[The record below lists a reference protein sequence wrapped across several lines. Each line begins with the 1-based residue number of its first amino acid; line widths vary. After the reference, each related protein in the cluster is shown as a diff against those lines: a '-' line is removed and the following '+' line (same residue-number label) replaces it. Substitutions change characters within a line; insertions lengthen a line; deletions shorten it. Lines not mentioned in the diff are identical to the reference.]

1 MRRSLAVLLVAA
13 ASLLRR
19 ADIRASLDSARPTSK
34 IKTVT
39 IEGQLVQLLFR
50 NPHSFVHVIVREKD
64 GTIVRYAVEWG
75 GAHQLGDQGV
85 DRQTLKIGDRLII
98 SGNPGRN
105 RNDHLLRMLT
115 LQRPKDG
122 FGWGRIPAKSSSQLV
137 LQLLQPR
144 GLHDLR
150 SRPA

>member
-1 MRRSLAVLLVAA
+1 MRRSLFILLVAA
-13 ASLLRR
+13 ASLH
-19 ADIRASLDSARPTSK
+19 AAPISAHHSFGAAYLEDQ
-34 IKTVT
+34 TVT

-50 NPHSFVHVIVREKD
+50 NPHSFIHVMVRQKD
-64 GTIVRYAVEWG
+64 GTIARYAVEWS

-122 FGWGRIPAKSSSQLV
+122 FGWGRRNGEV
-137 LQLLQPR
+137 VE
-144 GLHDLR
+144 
-150 SRPA
+150 

>member
-1 MRRSLAVLLVAA
+1 MKPHLVVPLALLALAVCAQGFAHHSFAA
-13 ASLLRR
+13 TYLESE
-19 ADIRASLDSARPTSK
+19 SM
-34 IKTVT
+34 T

-50 NPHSFVHVIVREKD
+50 NPHSFVHVMVREKD
-64 GTIVRYAVEWG
+64 GAVVRYAVEWS

-105 RNDHLLRMLT
+105 RNDHLLRMQT

-122 FGWGRIPAKSSSQLV
+122 FGWSISIVPPQF
-137 LQLLQPR
+137 
-144 GLHDLR
+144 
-150 SRPA
+150 